1 MGNEL
6 KREIKEQTKTNEK
19 LNEYIKNSDVKR
31 FENKKKELEEK
42 VKILKDKKLRLS
54 FERY

>member
-42 VKILKDKKLRLS
+42 VEKLLQIKKI
-54 FERY
+54 